1 MSSTRPVPAT
11 GPVVLGVLYPPEW
24 FGDPDGFE
32 AAIDAVRALD
42 PRIEV
47 VVETYEEGQN
57 LRTLRGRPD
66 GIDLARSTAPTPTPA
81 QRAMFERVHAVIGID
96 LPFDVGDLA
105 PNLTWVQGVGSG
117 HAQLV
122 SAGLRDAGIR
132 LSHAAGVNAVA
143 IAEFVVGRLLE
154 ERKRF
159 REIADEQ
166 RRRAWTPVYGTEL
179 AGTTVGLVG
188 LGAINAAVA
197 ARLRA
202 FGVRV
207 LATRRSAR
215 SGEVAPDVDRLFP
228 VTEITSML
236 GACDTVV
243 CAVPESPDT
252 IGMFDAAMFSS
263 MRDHALF
270 VNVGRGS
277 LVDETAL
284 VDALASGHLRGAVL
298 DVQHHEP
305 LPVDDPLW
313 DAPNVVIS
321 AHCSSS
327 PSALFVNLHRLW
339 AENIGRWLGGAPLR
353 NEVELGASAG

>member
-1 MSSTRPVPAT
+1 MNPLRVAPTA
-11 GPVVLGVLYPPEW
+11 GPVVLGVLHPPEW
-24 FGDPDGFE
+24 FGATDDLD
-32 AAIDAVRALD
+32 AAIAAVRDVD

-47 VVETYEEGQN
+47 VIETYEEGQR

-66 GIDLARSTAPTPTPA
+66 GLEEARRRAPTLTDR

-105 PNLTWVQGVGSG
+105 PDLAWVQGVGSG
-117 HAQLV
+117 HAQLA
-122 SAGLRDAGIR
+122 SAGLREAGIR
-132 LSHAAGVNAVA
+132 LSSAAGVNAVA
-143 IAEFVVGRLLE
+143 IAEFVIGRLLE

-166 RRRAWTPVYGTEL
+166 RRRAWTPLYGTEL
-179 AGTTVGLVG
+179 AGATVGLVG

-202 FGVRV
+202 FGVTV

-215 SGEVAPDVDRLFP
+215 SGDVAPDVDRLFP
-228 VTEITSML
+228 VRDMALML

-243 CAVPESPDT
+243 CAVPESSGT
-252 IGMFDAAMFSS
+252 IGLFDADAFAAMREGS
-263 MRDHALF
+263 LF

-277 LVDETAL
+277 LVDEAAL
-284 VDALASGHLRGAVL
+284 VDALESGHLRGAIL

-313 DAPNVVIS
+313 SAPNVVLS
-321 AHCSSS
+321 AHCSSA
-327 PSALFVNLHRLW
+327 PSALFVNLYRLW
-339 AENIGRWLGGAPLR
+339 VDNIGRWLRGEPLR
-353 NEVELGASAG
+353 NEIDLRVGGD